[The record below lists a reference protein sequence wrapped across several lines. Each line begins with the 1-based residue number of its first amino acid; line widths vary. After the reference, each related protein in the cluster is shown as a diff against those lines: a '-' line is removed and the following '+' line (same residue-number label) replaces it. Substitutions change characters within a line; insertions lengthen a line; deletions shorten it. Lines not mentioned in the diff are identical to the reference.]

1 MFLWLYEL
9 QNSSTYN
16 IMEVKE
22 GKEVIFIEYL
32 LHAIC

>member
-16 IMEVKE
+16 IMEVEE

-32 LHAIC
+32 LYAIC